1 MCVVRGAPPSVIITA
16 VLLEPH
22 RSRRVLSVAAAADF
36 ITKSERGLDLDPL
49 LLGKNSESVGGMS
62 KVKEIQVA
70 VVMRITSKT
79 QVLLLYAVTRRSQ
92 ESV

>member
-1 MCVVRGAPPSVIITA
+1 MHS
-16 VLLEPH
+16 
-22 RSRRVLSVAAAADF
+22 S
-36 ITKSERGLDLDPL
+36 LDPL

>member
-1 MCVVRGAPPSVIITA
+1 MHS
-16 VLLEPH
+16 
-22 RSRRVLSVAAAADF
+22 S
-36 ITKSERGLDLDPL
+36 LDPL

-70 VVMRITSKT
+70 VVMRKTSKT

-92 ESV
+92 EFV